1 MRNPFF
7 LLTLISSSFISRL
20 PCTYAPMHHLSCLFL
35 QSLAIHLSCLSVN
48 VDPVRSAEKAP
59 CMCTCVRVCANCLS
73 VCLSVHPSVPKPNQV
88 KLANSLLPRCLGGGR
103 TRKPYHARD
112 LLPHH
117 ASLPLFWPRYA
128 LNRTRLLHES
138 GV

>member
-1 MRNPFF
+1 
-7 LLTLISSSFISRL
+7 
-20 PCTYAPMHHLSCLFL
+20 MHHLSYSYNLLPFICL
-35 QSLAIHLSCLSVN
+35 ACLSMLTRS
-48 VDPVRSAEKAP
+48 DPQKKRHV
-59 CMCTCVRVCANCLS
+59 CVRVYVCVQT
-73 VCLSVHPSVPKPNQV
+73 VCLSVHPSVHKPNQV
-88 KLANSLLPRCLGGGR
+88 KLANGLLPRCLGGGR